1 MTGAKRFLLWATSAR
16 LRDFFFPMLAMKP
29 RDARLSSMSSDCHSL
44 KTWPATGLALSIF
57 FFHPSP
63 IQCQLVRFEPD
74 CKPDQSP
81 KEVTCARWNCRM
93 RPLKWIS
100 SCVHLHTQ
108 PAQPVWAHP
117 TSFGCLGRLWP
128 QNQGERGLETMGKSC
143 NVYIWGFKLAQRSNV
158 QITLDMW
165 NTVSKLR
172 LSSYFCSSEVPGN
185 I

>member
-1 MTGAKRFLLWATSAR
+1 MADDRGQEVFVVGNFSTVEGFLFPDVGHETTGCPTQQHVIRLPLIEDLTSYRASP
-16 LRDFFFPMLAMKP
+16 F
-29 RDARLSSMSSDCHSL
+29 H
-44 KTWPATGLALSIF
+44 I

-128 QNQGERGLETMGKSC
+128 QNQGERGLETMG
-143 NVYIWGFKLAQRSNV
+143 NHVMYIYGV
-158 QITLDMW
+158 
-165 NTVSKLR
+165 
-172 LSSYFCSSEVPGN
+172 
-185 I
+185 